1 MKVTFDIDC
10 TPAEARAFFG
20 LPDVKPLQEKVMK
33 EMEGRMMQALA
44 AMDTAEMMKTWMPP
58 AMQGVENLQRF
69 WTQFAAGALDPSK
82 NKK

>member
-20 LPDVKPLQEKVMK
+20 LPDVKPLQEKLLA
-33 EMEGRMMQALA
+33 EIESRMLQGLA

-58 AMQGVENLQRF
+58 AMQGVESIQRF
-69 WTQFAAGALDPSK
+69 WTQFAAGARDP

>member
-20 LPDVKPLQEKVMK
+20 LPDVEPLQEKVLK
-33 EMEGRMMQALA
+33 EIEARMMQSLA

-69 WTQFAAGALDPSK
+69 WAQFSASALDP